1 MCKFTCNIFD
11 HDPNFF
17 PSLTD
22 GLCKSADGGKARLPL
37 RWPQRETGKTTEF
50 LIPSRP
56 VDTRTAINKH
66 NGVRKVPV
74 RINGQN
80 EFHCAECRL
89 TADKFWWCFIRQPLV
104 EFV

>member
-1 MCKFTCNIFD
+1 MCKIFD
-11 HDPNFF
+11 LAPNFY
-17 PSLTD
+17 PSLTY
-22 GLCKSADGGKARLPL
+22 GLCKSADGGKARLPF

-66 NGVRKVPV
+66 NGVQKVPD

-80 EFHCAECRL
+80 EFHCAEYRVA
-89 TADKFWWCFIRQPLV
+89 ADKFWCCRIRQLLV